1 MTIFE
6 ELASN
11 YNEIDNAYSKMEILA
26 RTRGFNR
33 KELAYSRKRQLNN
46 QSYFLFM
53 FTRLEDR
60 IRTLSEN
67 LIDSKTTRLTDW
79 RYKRTWDILHKR
91 KGNIPLK
98 DRVALLTEI
107 NGTDYQL
114 INSYYRQRNSIGHG
128 GNFTIPINV
137 PTVITDLKR
146 LYKDLA
152 E

>member
-33 KELAYSRKRQLNN
+33 KESEYSRKRQLND

-67 LIDSKTTRLTDW
+67 LI
-79 RYKRTWDILHKR
+79 
-91 KGNIPLK
+91 G
-98 DRVALLTEI
+98 
-107 NGTDYQL
+107 
-114 INSYYRQRNSIGHG
+114 
-128 GNFTIPINV
+128 F
-137 PTVITDLKR
+137 
-146 LYKDLA
+146 
-152 E
+152 